1 MHHKIPTPGMSDR
14 VFTILLASGRAAYA
28 RREFFTVTVPLDPP
42 PAALAPRRALP
53 RARRQRP
60 ARGERGSG
68 GGGGG
73 APSSER
79 FVRGA
84 YVAVERV
91 RCVRESEWREELAA
105 GVPGARTAAAGR
117 RGGGGKKAPAGGEK
131 AGGGGGG
138 AGERAGEPEYIYWDM
153 ATTADAGG
161 KVPAALQKMGLA
173 SHVVVDVGLM
183 FKWVQKWREGWAP
196 EDQED

>member
-1 MHHKIPTPGMSDR
+1 MRHRIPTPGMSDR

-28 RREFFTVTVPLDPP
+28 RREFFTVTVPLDAP
-42 PAALAPRRALP
+42 PAALAPAARFPAPDGGGWP
-53 RARRQRP
+53 R
-60 ARGERGSG
+60 GGGGSG
-68 GGGGG
+68 GGG
-73 APSSER
+73 AASDR

-91 RCVRESEWREELAA
+91 RCVRESEWREELAR
-105 GVPGARTAAAGR
+105 GVPGARTAAGGKAGR
-117 RGGGGKKAPAGGEK
+117 GKKKAPAESND
-131 AGGGGGG
+131 GG
-138 AGERAGEPEYIYWDM
+138 AGEKAGEPEYIYWDM

-161 KVPAALQKMGLA
+161 KVPPALQKMGLA

-183 FKWVQKWREGWAP
+183 LKWVQKWREGWAP